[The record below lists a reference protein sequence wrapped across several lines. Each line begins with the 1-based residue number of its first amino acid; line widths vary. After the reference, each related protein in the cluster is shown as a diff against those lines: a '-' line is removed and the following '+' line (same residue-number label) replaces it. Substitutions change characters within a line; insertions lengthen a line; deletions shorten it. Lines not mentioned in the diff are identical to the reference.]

1 MKKITVAKDG
11 KVTVETINEE
21 KSMTQQSHAEMVDI
35 NNIMRKYIQ
44 TGEITHL
51 NTNTGT
57 YGDFTELTDYQESLE
72 KVLHL
77 NNQFME
83 LPSDIRAKFEND
95 PQKLVDFSQDE
106 TKVQESI
113 DLGLRIKVEPK
124 KDETLQTLKNIEA
137 NLTKTT
143 SDK

>member
-51 NTNTGT
+51 NV
-57 YGDFTELTDYQESLE
+57 S
-72 KVLHL
+72 
-77 NNQFME
+77 
-83 LPSDIRAKFEND
+83 
-95 PQKLVDFSQDE
+95 
-106 TKVQESI
+106 
-113 DLGLRIKVEPK
+113 
-124 KDETLQTLKNIEA
+124 
-137 NLTKTT
+137 
-143 SDK
+143 